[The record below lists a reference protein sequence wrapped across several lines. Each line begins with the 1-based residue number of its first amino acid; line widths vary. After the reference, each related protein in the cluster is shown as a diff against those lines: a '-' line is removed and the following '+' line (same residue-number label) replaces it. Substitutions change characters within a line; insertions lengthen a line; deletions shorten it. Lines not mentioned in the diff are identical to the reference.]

1 MALYTVLPPAELAAV
16 AARFGLPPP
25 DRAEPEPRGRVNT
38 SYHLWAG
45 GQRWF
50 LRVAEGK
57 AEADVRFEAA
67 VHEALAEARFPVP
80 RLRPAADGHPFAPAA
95 GKPAMLFGYAPGEP
109 REPGDV
115 TEAQLR
121 RVGEQLGRLHDLSG
135 GVLPERPNPYGPACV
150 AAWMEGLSG
159 SGARSGS
166 ESRSESGSGSDDGP
180 DGPDAGEL
188 ADALALFREESRLAA
203 ALPGAPRGLV
213 HGDLFPDNV
222 LWVGDRVAA
231 VLDWEMACTEAFAW
245 DLAVA
250 VDAWCYG
257 ERHDRPRA
265 RALLEGYRARRPV
278 EPETA
283 AALHAYAR
291 FQATRF
297 ALGRLRTF
305 GPGRPAAGGTVVF
318 KDWRRYR
325 DRLLAIRAMGP
336 DGYRDLLGL
345 G

>member
-1 MALYTVLPPAELAAV
+1 MALYTVLPPEELAAV

-57 AEADVRFEAA
+57 TEADVRFEAA
-67 VHEALAEARFPVP
+67 VHEALAEARFPAP
-80 RLRPAADGHPFAPAA
+80 RLRPAADGRPFAPAA
-95 GKPAMLFGYAPGEP
+95 GKPAMLFGYAPGEL
-109 REPGDV
+109 REAA
-115 TEAQLR
+115 EAGPAHCR

-135 GVLPERPNPYGPACV
+135 GLLPERPNPYGPACV
-150 AAWMEGLSG
+150 AGWLAGLS
-159 SGARSGS
+159 A
-166 ESRSESGSGSDDGP
+166 GP
-180 DGPDAGEL
+180 GEPEL
-188 ADALALFREESRLAA
+188 AEALPVFREEGRAAA

-231 VLDWEMACTEAFAW
+231 VLDWEMSCTEAFAW

-250 VDAWCYG
+250 VDAWCYTD
-257 ERHDRPRA
+257 RHLPERA
-265 RALLEGYRARRPV
+265 RALLDGYRSRRAL

-283 AALHAYAR
+283 AALHAFAR
-291 FQATRF
+291 VQALRF
-297 ALGRLRTF
+297 ALGRIRTF
-305 GPGRPAAGGTVVF
+305 LRAAPHAGAAAAGGQVVW

-325 DRLLAIRAMGP
+325 DRLLALRAMGP
-336 DGYRDLLGL
+336 DGYRELLGL
-345 G
+345 AG

>member
-1 MALYTVLPPAELAAV
+1 MALYTVLSTAELAAV

-45 GQRWF
+45 GKRWF

-57 AEADVRFEAA
+57 TEADVRFEAS
-67 VHEALAEARFPVP
+67 VHEALAEARFPAP
-80 RLRPAADGHPFAPAA
+80 RLRPAADGRPFAPAA
-95 GKPAMLFGYAPGEP
+95 GKPAMLFAFAPGELCDP
-109 REPGDV
+109 AEAGPGRC
-115 TEAQLR
+115 L

-135 GVLPERPNPYGPACV
+135 ALLPERENPYGPGCV
-150 AAWMEGLSG
+150 AGWLDGLSAG
-159 SGARSGS
+159 PG
-166 ESRSESGSGSDDGP
+166 EDD
-180 DGPDAGEL
+180 L
-188 ADALALFREESRLAA
+188 AAALPVFREEGRAAA

-222 LWVGDRVAA
+222 LWVGDRIAA
-231 VLDWEMACTEAFAW
+231 VLDWEMSCTEAFAW

-250 VDAWCYG
+250 VDAWCYTD
-257 ERHDRPRA
+257 RHEPARA
-265 RALLEGYRARRPV
+265 RALLDGYRSRRPL
-278 EPETA
+278 EPGTA
-283 AALHAYAR
+283 AALHAFAR
-291 FQATRF
+291 FQALRF
-297 ALGRLRTF
+297 ALGRLRAF
-305 GPGRPAAGGTVVF
+305 GGAARSAAALGAARVVF

-325 DRLLAIRAMGP
+325 DRLSALRSMGP

>member
-57 AEADVRFEAA
+57 TEADVRFEAA
-67 VHEALAEARFPVP
+67 VHAALAEARFPAP
-80 RLRPAADGHPFAPAA
+80 RLRPAADGRPFAPAA
-95 GKPAMLFGYAPGEP
+95 GKPAMLFGYAPGEL
-109 REPGDV
+109 REAA
-115 TEAQLR
+115 EAGPALCR

-135 GVLPERPNPYGPACV
+135 GLLPERPNPYGPACV
-150 AAWMEGLSG
+150 AGWLEGLS
-159 SGARSGS
+159 A
-166 ESRSESGSGSDDGP
+166 GP
-180 DGPDAGEL
+180 GEAEL
-188 ADALALFREESRLAA
+188 AEALPVLREEGRAAA

-222 LWVGDRVAA
+222 LWVGDRIAA
-231 VLDWEMACTEAFAW
+231 VLDWEMSCTEAFAW

-250 VDAWCYG
+250 VDAWCYTD
-257 ERHDRPRA
+257 RHRPERA
-265 RALLEGYRARRPV
+265 RALLDGYRSRRAL

-283 AALHAYAR
+283 AALHAFAR
-291 FQATRF
+291 FQALRF
-297 ALGRLRTF
+297 ALGRIRTF
-305 GPGRPAAGGTVVF
+305 LRAAPHAGAAPAEGQVVW
-318 KDWRRYR
+318 KDWRRSR
-325 DRLLAIRAMGP
+325 DRLLALRAMGP
-336 DGYRDLLGL
+336 DGYRALLGID

>member
-1 MALYTVLPPAELAAV
+1 MALYTVLSPGELAEV

-45 GQRWF
+45 GRRWF

-57 AEADVRFEAA
+57 GEADVRFEAA
-67 VHEALAEARFPVP
+67 VHQALCQAGFPAP
-80 RLRPAADGHPFAPAA
+80 RLRPAADGRPFAPAA
-95 GKPAMLFGYAPGEP
+95 GKPAMLFAYAPGEP
-109 REPGDV
+109 CPPA
-115 TEAQLR
+115 EAGPERCR

-135 GVLPERPNPYGPACV
+135 GLLPERGNPYGPACV
-150 AAWMEGLSG
+150 AGWLDGLS
-159 SGARSGS
+159 A
-166 ESRSESGSGSDDGP
+166 GP
-180 DGPDAGEL
+180 GEE
-188 ADALALFREESRLAA
+188 ALAAALPIWREESRAAA

-222 LWVGDRVAA
+222 LWVGDRIAA
-231 VLDWEMACTEAFAW
+231 VLDWEMSCTEAFAW

-250 VDAWCYG
+250 VDAWCYTD
-257 ERHDRPRA
+257 RHDAARA
-265 RALLEGYRARRPV
+265 RALLDGYRSRRAL

-291 FQATRF
+291 FQALRF

-305 GPGRPAAGGTVVF
+305 RGAAEGGAALGAGRVVF
-318 KDWRRYR
+318 KDWRRYG
-325 DRLLAIRAMGP
+325 DRLTALRAMGA

-345 G
+345 GG